1 MDVMKKLGPLFVL
14 LLLSA
19 CSSSPP
25 RTLPPVVESS
35 SSVPGAKPTPIP
47 VEPPPTVVVTPL
59 PEQKLDGDAVV
70 ALVDQSGSYQVTG
83 DADAAAASL
92 ERALRIEPR
101 NARLWQ
107 RLARVRMEQGEAA
120 QAEQL
125 ALKSN
130 ALARSDGQL
139 RAENW
144 RIVAQARW
152 AMNDSAGAQRAE
164 QKAQELQP

>member
-1 MDVMKKLGPLFVL
+1 MYVTRKTGLLSLL

-19 CSSSPP
+19 CSGTPP
-25 RTLPPVVESS
+25 RTIPPVVESTGNEPVTQS
-35 SSVPGAKPTPIP
+35 AP
-47 VEPPPTVVVTPL
+47 VEDQSAVVVTPL
-59 PEQKLDGDAVV
+59 PEQAIDGDAVV
-70 ALVDQSGSYQVTG
+70 ALVDQSGSYQNTG
-83 DADAAAASL
+83 DTDAAAASL

-107 RLARVRMEQGEAA
+107 RLARVRLEQGEAA

-130 ALARSDGQL
+130 ALARTDRQL

-152 AMNDSAGAQRAE
+152 AMNDSAGARRAE
-164 QKAQELQP
+164 QKALEFQP

>member
-1 MDVMKKLGPLFVL
+1 MDTITKSGLRLLFL
-14 LLLSA
+14 LLAGCSA
-19 CSSSPP
+19 GPT
-25 RTLPPVVESS
+25 RELPPVVESS
-35 SSVPGAKPTPIP
+35 GRTSDTTTVP
-47 VEPPPTVVVTPL
+47 VEQPSAVVVTPL
-59 PEQKLDGDAVV
+59 PEATMDGDAVV
-70 ALVDQSGSYQVTG
+70 ALVDQSGSYQVSG

-107 RLARVRMEQGEAA
+107 RLARVRLEQGEAA

-130 ALARSDGQL
+130 ALARTDQQL

-152 AMNDSAGAQRAE
+152 AMNDDDGARRAE
-164 QKAQELQP
+164 QKALELQSR